1 MVSVGRPVASWL
13 LRWDSPPVGSQ
24 TGTGSSGRREPPK
37 SESRPPRIR
46 WGDANPDLPADAR
59 DWRSDVHH
67 LRPTGRTRIHN
78 PLPVGP
84 RHHRALRNP
93 GRDYHRCTGRTGYL
107 RPGPDR
113 LRQDPGLR
121 HSAGGHRGTG
131 RAPSAAGPRPGS
143 HPGVGRADLHRAPDL
158 RRKGPDRRRVRRRRL
173 RTTAQGA
180 ARRGRDPRRLSRTP
194 GGPAQPGSPEAR
206 RGRPGGPGRGRSHGR
221 HGIHAGGT
229 PTPGQ
234 DLRPAPDGAV
244 LSHVGRRR
252 RQADPGP
259 PERSRPPRGGR

>member
-1 MVSVGRPVASWL
+1 M
-13 LRWDSPPVGSQ
+13 GSQ

-37 SESRPPRIR
+37 SESRPSRIR
-46 WGDANPDLPADAR
+46 GGDANPDLPADAR
-59 DWRSDVHH
+59 NWRSDVHH
-67 LRPTGRTRIHN
+67 LRPTRRTRIHN
-78 PLPVGP
+78 PRSVGL
-84 RHHRALRNP
+84 RHYRALRHP
-93 GRDYHRCTGRTGYL
+93 DRDHHRRYGRTGHL

-113 LRQDPGLR
+113 LRQDPCLR
-121 HSAGGHRGTG
+121 HSVGSHRGTG
-131 RAPSAAGPRPGS
+131 RVPSAASPRPGS

-158 RRKGPDRRRVRRRRL
+158 RRKGQDRRRLRRGWL

-194 GGPAQPGSPEAR
+194 GGPARPGSPEAR
-206 RGRPGGPGRGRSHGR
+206 RGRPGGPGRSRSHGR

-229 PTPGQ
+229 PTPEQ
-234 DLRPAPDGAV
+234 DVRPAPDDAV

-259 PERSRPPRGGR
+259 PERSGPPRGGR